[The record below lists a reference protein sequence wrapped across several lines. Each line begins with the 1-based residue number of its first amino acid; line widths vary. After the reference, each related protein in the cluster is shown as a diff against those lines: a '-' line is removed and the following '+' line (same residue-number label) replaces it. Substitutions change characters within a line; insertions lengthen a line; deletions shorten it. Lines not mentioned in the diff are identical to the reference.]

1 MERTHEQ
8 ERTGFVQDWRNR
20 SGTDC
25 MGVRTRRHYQDW
37 AAVQIGAATRMMNGC
52 WIAVAGLG
60 NRRAIVIGAELA
72 SRCAVEV
79 HHH

>member
-8 ERTGFVQDWRNR
+8 ERTKFVQDRRNR
-20 SGTDC
+20 SGDDC
-25 MGVRTRRHYQDW
+25 IRIGTRRLCQNR